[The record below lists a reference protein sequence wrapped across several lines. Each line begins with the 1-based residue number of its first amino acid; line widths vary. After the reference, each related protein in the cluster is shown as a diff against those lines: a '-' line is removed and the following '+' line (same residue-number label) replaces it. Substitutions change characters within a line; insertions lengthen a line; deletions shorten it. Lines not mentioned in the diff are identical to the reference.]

1 VSDVIQFPLDCGS
14 SVLVEVAP
22 PPGVSRV
29 GRHDTVL
36 QDARLSFEKALTG
49 VRDAASAALGQFQS
63 MGHRPDQIEITFG
76 VKLDAKLGA
85 IIAETGVQGALEIK
99 LTWRRGDAPPEP

>member
-1 VSDVIQFPLDCGS
+1 
-14 SVLVEVAP
+14 
-22 PPGVSRV
+22 
-29 GRHDTVL
+29 
-36 QDARLSFEKALTG
+36 
-49 VRDAASAALGQFQS
+49 

-85 IIAETGVQGALEIK
+85 IIAEAGVQGALEIK